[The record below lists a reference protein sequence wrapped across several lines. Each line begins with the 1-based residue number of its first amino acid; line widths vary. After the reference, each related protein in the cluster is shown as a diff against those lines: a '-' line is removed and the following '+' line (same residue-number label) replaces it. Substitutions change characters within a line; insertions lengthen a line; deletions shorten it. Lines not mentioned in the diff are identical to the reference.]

1 MNKEQLQ
8 KTMDLVKEYNDDL
21 FSKMRSINRIQS
33 GKSKTK
39 KQVPIENI
47 EDVLILTS
55 ILLSGNIKL
64 RYDVEEFIKTNRAF
78 ANLTQ
83 LKTLATNSKQ
93 DLEALKSISFNMTE
107 LAKIIRQKEEND
119 SYKKEAL

>member
-39 KQVPIENI
+39 KQVPIESI